1 MGLRA
6 DLPRWQGLLTVGG
19 WAALGSV
26 ALTVSQVVVFVIW
39 PPPETV
45 PEIFDLMVEAP
56 VLGLL
61 SLDAVYLVNNLLV
74 LLVYLGLA
82 VVLWPTSRSAVALM
96 LSLGL
101 LQMSAYY
108 SSNPAV
114 EMLVLARSHA
124 DASTPGEQDR
134 LLAAATAVLTSWTGT
149 AFLVYYFLGAFVLL
163 VIAWLLRRSAVF
175 SPAVFW
181 WALAAGLLMLVPSPF
196 GIVGLTFAVASLVPW
211 SVFCYLVGRR
221 LLALAQEA

>member
-1 MGLRA
+1 MDQTA
-6 DLPRWQGLLTVGG
+6 DLPRWQGVLTVGG

-26 ALTVSQVVVFVIW
+26 ALTVCQVVVFVIW

-96 LSLGL
+96 LSLGF

-114 EMLVLARSHA
+114 EMLTLARSHA
-124 DASTPGEQDR
+124 DASTAGEQDL

-163 VIAWLLRRSAVF
+163 VIAWLLRHSSVF

-211 SVFCYLVGRR
+211 SVFCYLVGRQ
-221 LLALAQEA
+221 LLALAKEA